1 LDGGGG
7 VVLLSLIDVFELL
20 FVLLLPPLSKWE
32 HIWDVNS
39 ILLSSIKLQTLHLNK
54 IKIIN
59 KLSLFQI

>member
-1 LDGGGG
+1 LFSFIDP
-7 VVLLSLIDVFELL
+7 LLVFA
-20 FVLLLPPLSKWE
+20 LLLPPLSKWE